1 MALVADLQRKKET
14 FIQRWFFYN
23 PRLENLVWKKYYTPD
38 PKTPEVPISAR
49 AQGYLEE
56 LRENGVTMI
65 PGFEGVADHLESTY
79 FSVMDGRAPKN
90 GLAMEQIRL
99 GARDD
104 VTNTLNYRISY
115 KDPGLAPLI
124 FDKDVSGI
132 LYNYYQRQPL
142 FREQPWVIRNALSAD
157 YPADEFAKLEI
168 SAKFHVDFYRQIT
181 MMLLVDDLTEADTHL
196 EYAAGSH
203 KLRNTWQRYAYTDA
217 EVASRF
223 PIRHCVGPKGT
234 LIIMDAGSGFHRG
247 MHKKGTVR
255 KTLQCVL
262 TTGHYYPSPDH
273 KMTVKDWQALAS
285 QPAYIQRMYDDLR
298 LD

>member
-104 VTNTLNYRISY
+104 VTNTLNYRI
-115 KDPGLAPLI
+115 
-124 FDKDVSGI
+124 
-132 LYNYYQRQPL
+132 
-142 FREQPWVIRNALSAD
+142 
-157 YPADEFAKLEI
+157 
-168 SAKFHVDFYRQIT
+168 
-181 MMLLVDDLTEADTHL
+181 
-196 EYAAGSH
+196 
-203 KLRNTWQRYAYTDA
+203 
-217 EVASRF
+217 
-223 PIRHCVGPKGT
+223 
-234 LIIMDAGSGFHRG
+234 
-247 MHKKGTVR
+247 
-255 KTLQCVL
+255 
-262 TTGHYYPSPDH
+262 
-273 KMTVKDWQALAS
+273 
-285 QPAYIQRMYDDLR
+285 
-298 LD
+298 